1 MGLKGGVSVVT
12 LRDIREAQEIL
23 KGVVHRTALTYS
35 SVLSE
40 ISGGEIYL
48 KMENL
53 QKTGAFKIRGAY
65 NKIAHL
71 SEEERKKGVVAASA
85 GNHAQ
90 GVALAAK
97 IFGIPATIV
106 MPRYAPLSKVTRT
119 KKLGAQVIL
128 EGDVFDEAYEAA
140 LRIQE
145 RTGAVFVHPFN
156 DPHVIAGQGT
166 IGLEIMEDLP
176 DVDMIVV
183 PVGGGGL
190 ISGISI
196 AVKSINPNVR
206 IVGVQTENMPSMI
219 ASLKRGRIEKIEGKP
234 TLADGIAV
242 KKPGEIT
249 FEIIKKYVDDMVM
262 VNEEEIADAILFLLE
277 QAKVV
282 AEGAGAVGVAA
293 LLNRLDV
300 NGKKAVVVV
309 SGGNIDVNMI
319 DRIINKGLVKSGRKV
334 FIETFVMD
342 RPGALK
348 ELLGVVAELGANVLS
363 VFHNRSAKDVPIGF
377 AKIELE
383 LETVDEKHVEEIER
397 VLIAKGYEVRIG
409 R

>member
-1 MGLKGGVSVVT
+1 VFLVIT
-12 LRDIREAQEIL
+12 LEDIKEAQRTL
-23 KGVVHRTALTYS
+23 KNVVHRTALAYS

-40 ISGGEIYL
+40 VTGGEIYL

-53 QKTGAFKIRGAY
+53 QKTGSFKIRGAY

-71 SEEERKKGVVAASA
+71 SEEERKRGVVAASA

-90 GVALAAK
+90 GVALAAQ

-106 MPRYAPLSKVTRT
+106 MPKYAPLSKITKTRN
-119 KKLGAQVIL
+119 LGAQVIL
-128 EGDVFDEAYEAA
+128 EGNIFDEAYEAA

-145 RTGAVFVHPFN
+145 KTGAVFVHPFN

-176 DVDMIVV
+176 DVEVMVV

-190 ISGISI
+190 ISGISVAI
-196 AVKSINPNVR
+196 KSMNPEVKVI
-206 IVGVQTENMPSMI
+206 GVQTENMPSMI
-219 ASLKRGRIEKIEGKP
+219 ASLRRGRAERVEGKP

-242 KKPGEIT
+242 KKPGDLT
-249 FEIIKKYVDDMVM
+249 FELVKKYVDEMVV

-293 LLNRLDV
+293 VLNKLDV
-300 NGKKAVVVV
+300 KGKKVAIVI

-348 ELLGVVAELGANVLS
+348 ELLGIVAELGANVLS
-363 VFHNRSAKDVPIGF
+363 VFHNRSAKEVPIGF

-397 VLIAKGYEVRIG
+397 VLIAKGYEVRIVV
-409 R
+409 

>member
-1 MGLKGGVSVVT
+1 VFLVIT
-12 LRDIREAQEIL
+12 LEDIKEAQRTL
-23 KGVVHRTALTYS
+23 KNVVHRTALAYS

-40 ISGGEIYL
+40 VTGGEIYL

-53 QKTGAFKIRGAY
+53 QKTGSFKIRGAY

-71 SEEERKKGVVAASA
+71 SEEERKRGVVAASA

-90 GVALAAK
+90 GVALAAQ

-106 MPRYAPLSKVTRT
+106 MPKYAPLSKITKTRN
-119 KKLGAQVIL
+119 LGAQVIL
-128 EGDVFDEAYEAA
+128 EGNIFDEAYEAA

-145 RTGAVFVHPFN
+145 KTGAVFVHPFN

-176 DVDMIVV
+176 DVEVVVV

-190 ISGISI
+190 ISGVSVAIKSMNPE
-196 AVKSINPNVR
+196 VKVI
-206 IVGVQTENMPSMI
+206 GVQTENMPSMI
-219 ASLKRGRIEKIEGKP
+219 ASLRRGRAERVEGKP

-242 KKPGEIT
+242 KKPGDLT
-249 FEIIKKYVDDMVM
+249 FELVKKYVDEMVA

-293 LLNRLDV
+293 VLNKLDV
-300 NGKKAVVVV
+300 KEKKVAIVI

-348 ELLGVVAELGANVLS
+348 ELLGIVAELGANVLS
-363 VFHNRSAKDVPIGF
+363 VFHNRSAKKVPIGF

-397 VLIAKGYEVRIG
+397 VLIAKGYEVRIVV
-409 R
+409 

>member
-1 MGLKGGVSVVT
+1 VFLVIT
-12 LRDIREAQEIL
+12 LEDIKEAQRTL
-23 KGVVHRTALTYS
+23 KNVVHRTALAYS

-40 ISGGEIYL
+40 VTGGEIYL

-53 QKTGAFKIRGAY
+53 QKTGSFKIRGAY

-71 SEEERKKGVVAASA
+71 SEEERKRGVVAASA

-90 GVALAAK
+90 GVALAAQ

-106 MPRYAPLSKVTRT
+106 MPKYAPLSKIT
-119 KKLGAQVIL
+119 KTKNLGAQVIL
-128 EGDVFDEAYEAA
+128 EGNVFDEAYEAA

-145 RTGAVFVHPFN
+145 KTGAVFVHPFN

-176 DVDMIVV
+176 DVEVMVV

-190 ISGISI
+190 ISGVSVAIKSMNPE
-196 AVKSINPNVR
+196 VKVI
-206 IVGVQTENMPSMI
+206 GVQTENMPSMI
-219 ASLKRGRIEKIEGKP
+219 ASLRRGRAERVEGKP

-242 KKPGEIT
+242 KKPGDLT
-249 FEIIKKYVDDMVM
+249 FELVKKYVDEMVV

-293 LLNRLDV
+293 VLNKLDV
-300 NGKKAVVVV
+300 KGKKVAIVI

-348 ELLGVVAELGANVLS
+348 ELLGIVAELGANVLS
-363 VFHNRSAKDVPIGF
+363 VFHNRSAKEVPIGF

-397 VLIAKGYEVRIG
+397 VLIAKGYEVRIVT
-409 R
+409 

>member
-1 MGLKGGVSVVT
+1 MVSIEDVK
-12 LRDIREAQEIL
+12 EAQDVL
-23 KGVVHRTALTYS
+23 KKVVHRTALTYS

-40 ISGGEIYL
+40 ITGGEIYL

-71 SEEERKKGVVAASA
+71 SDEEKEKGVVAASA

-90 GVALAAK
+90 GVALAAR
-97 IFGIPATIV
+97 IFGISATIV
-106 MPRYAPLSKVTRT
+106 MPKYAPLSKITKT

-128 EGDVFDEAYEAA
+128 EGNVFDEAYEAA

-145 RTGAVFVHPFN
+145 KTGAVFIHPFN
-156 DPHVIAGQGT
+156 DPYVIAGQGT
-166 IGLEIMEDLP
+166 IGLEILEDLP
-176 DVDMIVV
+176 DVDLVVV

-190 ISGISI
+190 ISGISVAI
-196 AVKSINPNVR
+196 KSSKPGVQVI
-206 IVGVQTENMPSMI
+206 GVQTENMPSMV
-219 ASLKRGRIEKIEGKP
+219 ASLRRGKVEKVEGKP

-242 KKPGEIT
+242 KKPGDLT
-249 FEIIKKYVDDMVM
+249 FEIIKKYVDEMIL

-300 NGKKAVVVV
+300 KGKKVAIVI

-363 VFHNRSAKDVPIGF
+363 VSHNRSSKDVPIGY

-397 VLIAKGYEVRIG
+397 VLIAKGYEVRIPG
-409 R
+409 

>member
-1 MGLKGGVSVVT
+1 MIT
-12 LRDIREAQEIL
+12 IEDIRKAQAIL
-23 KGVVHRTALTYS
+23 KNVVHRTALTYC

-40 ISGGEIYL
+40 ITGGEIYL

-71 SEEERKKGVVAASA
+71 SEEDKKKGVVAASA

-97 IFGIPATIV
+97 TFGIPVTIV
-106 MPRYAPLSKVTRT
+106 MPRYAPLSKITRT
-119 KKLGAQVIL
+119 KNLGAQVIL
-128 EGDVFDEAYEAA
+128 EGNVFDEAYEAA

-145 RTGAVFVHPFN
+145 KTGAVFVHPFN
-156 DPHVIAGQGT
+156 DPYVIAGQGT
-166 IGLEIMEDLP
+166 IGLEIMEDLS
-176 DVDMIVV
+176 DVEMVVV

-190 ISGISI
+190 ISGVSI
-196 AVKSINPNVR
+196 AIKSMNPNAR
-206 IVGVQTENMPSMI
+206 IIGVQAENMPSMV
-219 ASLKRGRIEKIEGKP
+219 ASLRKGRTERIEGKP

-242 KKPGEIT
+242 KKPGELT
-249 FEIIKKYVDDMVM
+249 LEIVKKYVDEMVT
-262 VNEEEIADAILFLLE
+262 VSEEEIADAILFLLE

-293 LLNRLDV
+293 LLNKLDV
-300 NGKKAVVVV
+300 RGKKVVVV
-309 SGGNIDVNMI
+309 ISGGNIDVNMI
-319 DRIINKGLVKSGRKV
+319 DRIINKGLVKSGRKA

-348 ELLGVVAELGANVLS
+348 ELLGIIAELGANVLS

-383 LETVDEKHVEEIER
+383 LETVDEKHVGEIER
-397 VLIAKGYEVRIG
+397 VLIAKGYEVKKVG
-409 R
+409 

>member
-1 MGLKGGVSVVT
+1 
-12 LRDIREAQEIL
+12 
-23 KGVVHRTALTYS
+23 
-35 SVLSE
+35 
-40 ISGGEIYL
+40 
-48 KMENL
+48 
-53 QKTGAFKIRGAY
+53 
-65 NKIAHL
+65 
-71 SEEERKKGVVAASA
+71 
-85 GNHAQ
+85 
-90 GVALAAK
+90 
-97 IFGIPATIV
+97 
-106 MPRYAPLSKVTRT
+106 
-119 KKLGAQVIL
+119 
-128 EGDVFDEAYEAA
+128 
-140 LRIQE
+140 
-145 RTGAVFVHPFN
+145 
-156 DPHVIAGQGT
+156 
-166 IGLEIMEDLP
+166 
-176 DVDMIVV
+176 
-183 PVGGGGL
+183 
-190 ISGISI
+190 
-196 AVKSINPNVR
+196 
-206 IVGVQTENMPSMI
+206 
-219 ASLKRGRIEKIEGKP
+219 
-234 TLADGIAV
+234 
-242 KKPGEIT
+242 
-249 FEIIKKYVDDMVM
+249 MVM

>member
-1 MGLKGGVSVVT
+1 VFLVIT
-12 LRDIREAQEIL
+12 LEDIKEAQRTL
-23 KGVVHRTALTYS
+23 KNVVHRTALAYS

-40 ISGGEIYL
+40 VTGGEIYL

-53 QKTGAFKIRGAY
+53 QKTGSFKIRGAY

-71 SEEERKKGVVAASA
+71 SEEERKRGVVAASA

-90 GVALAAK
+90 GVALAAQ

-106 MPRYAPLSKVTRT
+106 MPKYAPLSKITKTRN
-119 KKLGAQVIL
+119 LGAQVIL
-128 EGDVFDEAYEAA
+128 EGNIFDEAYEAA

-145 RTGAVFVHPFN
+145 KTGAVFVHPFN

-176 DVDMIVV
+176 DVEVVVV

-190 ISGISI
+190 ISGVSVAIKSMNPE
-196 AVKSINPNVR
+196 VKVI
-206 IVGVQTENMPSMI
+206 GVQTENMPSMI
-219 ASLKRGRIEKIEGKP
+219 ASLRRGRAERVEGKP

-242 KKPGEIT
+242 KKPGDLT
-249 FEIIKKYVDDMVM
+249 FELVKKYVDEMVV

-293 LLNRLDV
+293 VLNKLDV
-300 NGKKAVVVV
+300 KGKKVAIVI

-348 ELLGVVAELGANVLS
+348 ELLGIVAELGANVLS
-363 VFHNRSAKDVPIGF
+363 VFHNRSAKEVPIGF

-397 VLIAKGYEVRIG
+397 VLIAKGYEVRIVV
-409 R
+409 

>member
-1 MGLKGGVSVVT
+1 VFLVIT
-12 LRDIREAQEIL
+12 LEDIKEAQRTL
-23 KGVVHRTALTYS
+23 KNVVHRTALAYS

-40 ISGGEIYL
+40 VTGGEIYL

-53 QKTGAFKIRGAY
+53 QKTGSFKIRGAY

-71 SEEERKKGVVAASA
+71 SEEERKRGVVAASA

-90 GVALAAK
+90 GVALAAQ

-106 MPRYAPLSKVTRT
+106 MPKYAPLSKITKTRN
-119 KKLGAQVIL
+119 LGAQVIL
-128 EGDVFDEAYEAA
+128 EGNIFDEAYEAA

-145 RTGAVFVHPFN
+145 KTGAVFVHPFN

-176 DVDMIVV
+176 DVEVMVV

-190 ISGISI
+190 ISGISVAI
-196 AVKSINPNVR
+196 KSMNPEVKVI
-206 IVGVQTENMPSMI
+206 GVQTENMPSMI
-219 ASLKRGRIEKIEGKP
+219 ASLRRGRAERVEGKP

-242 KKPGEIT
+242 KKPGDLT
-249 FEIIKKYVDDMVM
+249 FELVKKYVDEMVV

-293 LLNRLDV
+293 VLNKLDV
-300 NGKKAVVVV
+300 KGKKVAIVI

-348 ELLGVVAELGANVLS
+348 ELLGIVAELGANVLS
-363 VFHNRSAKDVPIGF
+363 VFHNRSAKEVPIGF

-397 VLIAKGYEVRIG
+397 VLIAKGYEVRIVT
-409 R
+409 

>member
-1 MGLKGGVSVVT
+1 VIT
-12 LRDIREAQEIL
+12 LEDIKEAQRTL
-23 KGVVHRTALTYS
+23 KNVVHRTALAYS

-40 ISGGEIYL
+40 VTGGEIYL

-53 QKTGAFKIRGAY
+53 QKTGSFKIRGAY

-71 SEEERKKGVVAASA
+71 SEEERKRGVVAASA

-90 GVALAAK
+90 GVALAAQ

-106 MPRYAPLSKVTRT
+106 MPKYAPLSKITKTRN
-119 KKLGAQVIL
+119 LGAQVIL
-128 EGDVFDEAYEAA
+128 EGNIFDEAYEAA

-145 RTGAVFVHPFN
+145 KTGAVFVHPFN

-176 DVDMIVV
+176 DVEVVVV

-190 ISGISI
+190 ISGVSVAIKSMNPE
-196 AVKSINPNVR
+196 VKVI
-206 IVGVQTENMPSMI
+206 GVQTENMPSMI
-219 ASLKRGRIEKIEGKP
+219 ASLRRGRAERVEGKP

-242 KKPGEIT
+242 KKPGDLT
-249 FEIIKKYVDDMVM
+249 FELVKKYVDEMVV

-293 LLNRLDV
+293 VLNKLDV
-300 NGKKAVVVV
+300 KGKKVAIVI

-348 ELLGVVAELGANVLS
+348 ELLGIVAELGANVLS
-363 VFHNRSAKDVPIGF
+363 VFHNRSAKEVPIGF

-397 VLIAKGYEVRIG
+397 VLIAKGYEVRIVV
-409 R
+409 

>member
-1 MGLKGGVSVVT
+1 MIT
-12 LRDIREAQEIL
+12 LEDIKEAQRTL
-23 KGVVHRTALTYS
+23 KNVVHRTALAYS

-40 ISGGEIYL
+40 VTGGEIYL

-53 QKTGAFKIRGAY
+53 QKTGSFKIRGAY

-71 SEEERKKGVVAASA
+71 SEEERKRGVVAASA

-90 GVALAAK
+90 GVALAAQ
-97 IFGIPATIV
+97 IFGIHATIV
-106 MPRYAPLSKVTRT
+106 MPKYAPLSKITKTRN
-119 KKLGAQVIL
+119 LGAQVIL
-128 EGDVFDEAYEAA
+128 EGNIFDEAYEAA

-145 RTGAVFVHPFN
+145 KTGAVFVHPFN

-176 DVDMIVV
+176 DVEVVVV

-190 ISGISI
+190 ISGVSVAIKSMNPE
-196 AVKSINPNVR
+196 VKVI
-206 IVGVQTENMPSMI
+206 GVQTENMPSMI
-219 ASLKRGRIEKIEGKP
+219 ASLRRGRAERVEGKP

-242 KKPGEIT
+242 KKPGDLT
-249 FEIIKKYVDDMVM
+249 FELVKKYVDEMVV

-293 LLNRLDV
+293 VLNKLDV
-300 NGKKAVVVV
+300 KGKKVAIVI

-348 ELLGVVAELGANVLS
+348 ELLGIVAELGANVLS
-363 VFHNRSAKDVPIGF
+363 VFHNRSAKEVPIGF

-397 VLIAKGYEVRIG
+397 VLIAKGYEVRIVV
-409 R
+409 

>member
-1 MGLKGGVSVVT
+1 MIT
-12 LRDIREAQEIL
+12 LEDIKEAQRTL
-23 KGVVHRTALTYS
+23 KNVVHRTALAYS

-40 ISGGEIYL
+40 VTGGEIYL

-53 QKTGAFKIRGAY
+53 QKTGSFKIRGAY

-71 SEEERKKGVVAASA
+71 SEEERKRGVVAASA

-90 GVALAAK
+90 GVALAAQ

-106 MPRYAPLSKVTRT
+106 MPKYAPLSKITKTRN
-119 KKLGAQVIL
+119 LGAQVIL
-128 EGDVFDEAYEAA
+128 EGNIFDEAYEAA

-145 RTGAVFVHPFN
+145 KIGAVFVHPFN

-176 DVDMIVV
+176 DVEVVVV

-190 ISGISI
+190 ISGVSVAIKSMNPE
-196 AVKSINPNVR
+196 VKVI
-206 IVGVQTENMPSMI
+206 GVQTENMPSMI
-219 ASLKRGRIEKIEGKP
+219 ASLRRGRAERVEGKP

-242 KKPGEIT
+242 KKPGDLT
-249 FEIIKKYVDDMVM
+249 FELVKKYVDEMVV

-293 LLNRLDV
+293 VLNKLDV
-300 NGKKAVVVV
+300 KGKKVAIVI

-348 ELLGVVAELGANVLS
+348 ELLGIVAELGANVLS
-363 VFHNRSAKDVPIGF
+363 VFHNRSAKEVPIGF

-397 VLIAKGYEVRIG
+397 VLIAKGYEVRIVV
-409 R
+409 

>member
-1 MGLKGGVSVVT
+1 
-12 LRDIREAQEIL
+12 
-23 KGVVHRTALTYS
+23 
-35 SVLSE
+35 
-40 ISGGEIYL
+40 
-48 KMENL
+48 
-53 QKTGAFKIRGAY
+53 
-65 NKIAHL
+65 
-71 SEEERKKGVVAASA
+71 
-85 GNHAQ
+85 
-90 GVALAAK
+90 
-97 IFGIPATIV
+97 
-106 MPRYAPLSKVTRT
+106 MPKYAPLSKITKTRN
-119 KKLGAQVIL
+119 LGAQVIL
-128 EGDVFDEAYEAA
+128 EGNIFDEAYEAA

-145 RTGAVFVHPFN
+145 KTGAVFVHPFN

-176 DVDMIVV
+176 DVEVVVV

-190 ISGISI
+190 ISGVSVAIKSMNPE
-196 AVKSINPNVR
+196 VKVI
-206 IVGVQTENMPSMI
+206 GVQTENMPSMI
-219 ASLKRGRIEKIEGKP
+219 ASLRRGRAERVEGKP

-242 KKPGEIT
+242 KKPGDLT
-249 FEIIKKYVDDMVM
+249 FELVKKYVDEMVV

-293 LLNRLDV
+293 VLNKLDV
-300 NGKKAVVVV
+300 KGKKVAIVI

-348 ELLGVVAELGANVLS
+348 ELLGIVAELGANVLS
-363 VFHNRSAKDVPIGF
+363 VFHNRSAKKVPIGF

-397 VLIAKGYEVRIG
+397 VLIAKGYEVRIVV
-409 R
+409 

>member
-1 MGLKGGVSVVT
+1 VFLVIT
-12 LRDIREAQEIL
+12 LEDIKEAQRTL
-23 KGVVHRTALTYS
+23 KNVVHRTALAYS

-40 ISGGEIYL
+40 VTGGEIYL

-53 QKTGAFKIRGAY
+53 QKTGSFKIRGAY

-71 SEEERKKGVVAASA
+71 SEEERKRGVVAASA

-90 GVALAAK
+90 GVALAAQ

-106 MPRYAPLSKVTRT
+106 MPKYAPLSKIT
-119 KKLGAQVIL
+119 KTKNLGAQVIL
-128 EGDVFDEAYEAA
+128 EGNVFDEAYEAA

-145 RTGAVFVHPFN
+145 KTGAVFVHPFN

-176 DVDMIVV
+176 DVEVMVV

-190 ISGISI
+190 ISGISVAI
-196 AVKSINPNVR
+196 KSMNPEVKVI
-206 IVGVQTENMPSMI
+206 GVQTENMPSMI
-219 ASLKRGRIEKIEGKP
+219 ASLRRGRAERVEGKP

-242 KKPGEIT
+242 KKPGDLT
-249 FEIIKKYVDDMVM
+249 FELVKKYVDEMVV

-293 LLNRLDV
+293 VLNKLDV
-300 NGKKAVVVV
+300 KGKKVAIVI

-348 ELLGVVAELGANVLS
+348 ELLGIVAELGANVLS
-363 VFHNRSAKDVPIGF
+363 VFHNRSAKEVPIGF

-397 VLIAKGYEVRIG
+397 VLIAKGYEVRIVT
-409 R
+409 